1 MIRVS
6 LCQRNKS
13 RGILTWYAR
22 IFDTETKEIRYESLG
37 TTKKTAAHDLML
49 QKQSDGDFEKKKSDV
64 MTLGRAFELYERSL
78 ELRGAND
85 KTLKT
90 VHTCL
95 DKVRDLFGVPV
106 SAIKKGELVA
116 TLDKATE
123 GMMPSSFNTIKTYIK
138 TAFKYAVT
146 VLEASE
152 IGRAH
157 V

>member
-85 KTLKT
+85 KT
-90 VHTCL
+90 
-95 DKVRDLFGVPV
+95 P
-106 SAIKKGELVA
+106 
-116 TLDKATE
+116 
-123 GMMPSSFNTIKTYIK
+123 
-138 TAFKYAVT
+138 
-146 VLEASE
+146 
-152 IGRAH
+152 
-157 V
+157 